1 MFSCIVSECHY
12 QNTIKP
18 KSGDLL
24 HSIQAT
30 TNPQTTQLL
39 TTITRIAFTSDST
52 EGACVDTFEYCG
64 ANPQIL
70 ALSCSDSDITSDVVS
85 SNLDQSEVYNIM

>member
-1 MFSCIVSECHY
+1 M
-12 QNTIKP
+12 TLK
-18 KSGDLL
+18 
-24 HSIQAT
+24 AT

-39 TTITRIAFTSDST
+39 TTITRIAFTSYST

-70 ALSCSDSDITSDVVS
+70 ALSCSDSDIRKQCKKTCGDCGT
-85 SNLDQSEVYNIM
+85 YNDNMILFRLIDGV